1 MSVPK
6 RKIPRAKMSPQERRF
21 RSALAKLISERGVLR
36 GTLVHR
42 ERKCG
47 KRNCKCTRGEK
58 HKGVYLVVS
67 EDGRRRQLH
76 IPKDWEETVEQWVA
90 DYGEIRELL
99 ERVSRLHWDK
109 VVQRRS

>member
-1 MSVPK
+1 MPVEK
-6 RKIPRAKMSPQERRF
+6 RKIARAKMSPQERRL

-47 KRNCKCTRGEK
+47 NPTCKCTRGEK
-58 HKGVYLVVS
+58 HPGVYMVAG

-76 IPKDWEETVEQWVA
+76 IPKDWEETVEQWVGN
-90 DYGEIRELL
+90 YHEIRELL
-99 ERVSRLHWDK
+99 EQLSQLHWDK

>member
-1 MSVPK
+1 MSPGK
-6 RKIPRAKMSPQERRF
+6 RRIARAKMSREERRF

-47 KRNCKCTRGEK
+47 KPNCKCTRGEK
-58 HKGVYLVVS
+58 HPGVYLVVS

-90 DYGEIRELL
+90 NYHEIRELL
-99 ERVSRLHWDK
+99 EQLSRLHWDK

>member
-21 RSALAKLISERGVLR
+21 RSALAKLISERGLLR

-47 KRNCKCTRGEK
+47 NTNCKCTRGEK
-58 HKGVYLVVS
+58 HPGVYLVVS

-76 IPKDWEETVEQWVA
+76 IPKDWEETVEQWVG
-90 DYGEIRELL
+90 DYHEIRELL
-99 ERVSRLHWDK
+99 EQLSQLHWDK
-109 VVQRRS
+109 VVQKRS

>member
-1 MSVPK
+1 MSAPK
-6 RKIPRAKMSPQERRF
+6 RVIPRTKMSPQERRF

-47 KRNCKCTRGEK
+47 RPNCKCTRGEK
-58 HKGVYLVVS
+58 HKGIYLAAS
-67 EDGRRRQLH
+67 ENGRRRQLH

-90 DYGEIRELL
+90 SYQEVRGLL
-99 ERVSRLHWDK
+99 ERISRLHWDQ
-109 VVQRRS
+109 VVHRRN